1 MRPLASKWAVGVES
15 EAAPRSGARGGGV
28 RNPPRL
34 LRRSQ
39 SVVTT
44 GSEKWRTKSD
54 CAVTVEQMKQARAA
68 KKERRA
74 QEAREERAKRK
85 ALGRYGE
92 FVHAIANY
100 RDAHPDKT
108 PAMDAAAAACGAPIG
123 QAPGMSAKISVF
135 VRARPP
141 LAEEEGLPDMVDVV
155 TRLGP
160 QKLVVHDW
168 AKKYDGTCSLHNNKF
183 QFERVFD
190 GTCGNEDVYAHTLR
204 PAVADVLEGGT
215 VTCFAYGQ
223 TGSGKTYT
231 MVALTTLAM
240 RDLYRT
246 IDARN
251 AALGSRGEE
260 LHVQISYFE
269 MYMGK
274 IYDLLAPGE
283 ARRKALMVLEDGQMG
298 VHIKDLRKLDIHSM
312 EDFSDVVATGGNA
325 RSTRSTVSNDVSSR
339 SHAVIRVT
347 LVKKTTTTVKQRG
360 RTQQRVEECA
370 LGELVITDLAGSER
384 ASNTMQDNAR
394 RRAEGAEIN
403 KSLLALKECIRALD
417 TSSNSASNFTPF
429 RGSKLTLLLRDSL
442 LADSSRTI
450 MIATVSPG
458 MHSCDHTLNTLRY
471 ACRVKRIGGSTTVAA
486 GGAAEKPLDA
496 AARRR
501 KVEKRRRSAAAKQ
514 RKQRSMS
521 AGPWI
526 STASA
531 SPVNVVAAKPAWVNV
546 VDEAE
551 AHDVEVAAVAAVA
564 AATVVPIVAPAVA
577 AVAAPVV
584 PRAVAPVVAARRAAS
599 PAPAPRVA
607 AAAVNPTATAV
618 TASVAAPVLAAALA
632 AAPLPPASPTTEA
645 SSSLATQ
652 ASTSPATTATASE
665 NTGAGR
671 KWGGRRLQRRVTWGA
686 PKLHQTDDGE
696 LDSSV
701 SPSSIA
707 SSASPARARMST
719 IPASPSAAPAPS
731 SPLSE
736 RRLTIIA
743 ALTKDEQRADAKAA
757 AASAQV
763 AADAAA
769 AQALIAAVAVPHV
782 VAELELKNAQTNAS
796 SRTFHEQTA
805 VTLGALCNTRTGNA
819 AEDEHVVAECFR
831 NVCVTNGLLCP
842 QLPTE
847 ERTGRRVVCRAYS
860 LNDSLT
866 RSSPRFDLRLAQLR
880 RLPGSD

>member
-1 MRPLASKWAVGVES
+1 MANMRPLATKWV

-39 SVVTT
+39 SVATT

-54 CAVTVEQMKQARAA
+54 CAVTVEQMKQRRAA
-68 KKERRA
+68 KKARRA

-92 FVHAIANY
+92 FVNAIAKY

-108 PAMDAAAAACGAPIG
+108 PAMDAAAAASGTAIG
-123 QAPGMSAKISVF
+123 QAPSMSAKISVF

-160 QKLVVHDW
+160 QKLVIHDW

-190 GTCGNEDVYAHTLR
+190 GTCGNDDVYAHTLR
-204 PAVADVLEGGT
+204 PAVADVLQGGT

-231 MVALTTLAM
+231 MVALTKLAM
-240 RDLYRT
+240 GDLYRT
-246 IDARN
+246 IDVRN
-251 AALGSRGEE
+251 AACRPRGEE

-283 ARRKALMVLEDGQMG
+283 SRHKALMVLEDGQMG
-298 VHIKDLRKLDIHSM
+298 VHIKGLRTLNIHSM

-347 LVKKTTTTVKQRG
+347 LVKRTTTTVKQRG

-384 ASNTMQDNAR
+384 AANTMQDNAR

-417 TSSNSASNFTPF
+417 TSSSSTSNFTPF

-458 MHSCDHTLNTLRY
+458 MHSSDHTLNTLRY

-496 AARRR
+496 AALRR
-501 KVEKRRRSAAAKQ
+501 KAEKRRRSAAAKQ

-531 SPVNVVAAKPAWVNV
+531 SPAHAVFEKPAWVNV
-546 VDEAE
+546 VVDEAGAHDAEAE
-551 AHDVEVAAVAAVA
+551 AVAASAFSAAFS
-564 AATVVPIVAPAVA
+564 AATV
-577 AVAAPVV
+577 AAP
-584 PRAVAPVVAARRAAS
+584 VAPVVALV
-599 PAPAPRVA
+599 APPVAPRAVA
-607 AAAVNPTATAV
+607 VAEAILTATVV
-618 TASVAAPVLAAALA
+618 TASIATPVLA
-632 AAPLPPASPTTEA
+632 AAPLPPSP
-645 SSSLATQ
+645 
-652 ASTSPATTATASE
+652 SPATAAQMSSSSPATSAATSVRAD
-665 NTGAGR
+665 AGR
-671 KWGGRRLQRRVTWGA
+671 KWGSRRLQRRVTWGA
-686 PKLHQTDDGE
+686 PKLRQTDE
-696 LDSSV
+696 SEVDSSV
-701 SPSSIA
+701 SPSSIS

-719 IPASPSAAPAPS
+719 IPASPRATSTPT

-743 ALTKDEQRADAKAA
+743 ALTKEEQRADAKAA
-757 AASAQV
+757 AASAQE

-769 AQALIAAVAVPHV
+769 AQALIAAAAVRSF
-782 VAELELKNAQTNAS
+782 LF
-796 SRTFHEQTA
+796 TF
-805 VTLGALCNTRTGNA
+805 TLR
-819 AEDEHVVAECFR
+819 H
-831 NVCVTNGLLCP
+831 CVRILLT
-842 QLPTE
+842 L
-847 ERTGRRVVCRAYS
+847 
-860 LNDSLT
+860 
-866 RSSPRFDLRLAQLR
+866 
-880 RLPGSD
+880 